1 MAATDNANQS
11 LVVTAF
17 WEVNPGEE
25 AAVASL
31 LKDFLPQAQREPGV
45 KEFQI
50 HQNLAEPRKYFFY
63 EVFAGEAAF
72 ADHQQTP
79 HFKNIIVGQAV
90 PKLAKRERSQFRLHL
105 TPAAPRQL
113 AARCTSSSCRS
124 GASALS
130 SYARRSLQRRAV
142 SEFLLARVAG
152 EAGRRLER
160 GARFVETPEL
170 CAGDRRERSATDDR
184 FSAPARARGRPRSR
198 APPPAPRPCRPQ
210 PRG

>member
-1 MAATDNANQS
+1 MIGAGRCRRIESFRGFRTPSSYDNSIDVEALSRNPCHDDRSRRIEPALHSQENNMAAIDNANQS

-25 AAVASL
+25 AAVANL

-79 HFKNIIVGQAV
+79 HFKNIIQGQAI
-90 PKLAKRERSQFRLHL
+90 PKLAKRERSQFR
-105 TPAAPRQL
+105 
-113 AARCTSSSCRS
+113 
-124 GASALS
+124 
-130 SYARRSLQRRAV
+130 
-142 SEFLLARVAG
+142 FI
-152 EAGRRLER
+152 
-160 GARFVETPEL
+160 
-170 CAGDRRERSATDDR
+170 
-184 FSAPARARGRPRSR
+184 
-198 APPPAPRPCRPQ
+198 
-210 PRG
+210 